1 LEALKG
7 ADVGVCLDTGHAYLA
22 GDLWNVAQKLGDRLK
37 VIHASDNKG
46 KYDDHLPPGEGA
58 IDWLRFCR
66 QLHDSGFQGSIIMEI
81 AGKGETQHILES
93 AQQAR
98 RFLYSI
104 STNTSS
110 SDTTTL

>member
-1 LEALKG
+1 M
-7 ADVGVCLDTGHAYLA
+7 
-22 GDLWNVAQKLGDRLK
+22 WNVAQKLSGRLK
-37 VIHASDNKG
+37 IIHASDNKG

-58 IDWLRFCR
+58 IDWLRFFR
-66 QLHDSGFQGSIIMEI
+66 QLHASGFQGSIITEI
-81 AGKGETQHILES
+81 AGKGETQRILES
-93 AQQAR
+93 AQHAR